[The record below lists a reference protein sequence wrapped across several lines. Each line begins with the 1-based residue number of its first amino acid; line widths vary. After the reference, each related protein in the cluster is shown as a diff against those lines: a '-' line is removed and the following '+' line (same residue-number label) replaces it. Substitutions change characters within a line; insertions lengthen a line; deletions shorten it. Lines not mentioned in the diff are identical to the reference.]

1 MSLIKMVLIRSTENV
16 SVCTNSNE
24 PHILQFNLL
33 GQHLMLSP
41 LALVWCDVENNPASQ
56 QTLGDNKYLM
66 TPYVETINKFESLLD
81 SRGKRLWKF
90 YKLGINKL

>member
-1 MSLIKMVLIRSTENV
+1 MSLIKMVLIRSTENT
-16 SVCTNSNE
+16 SVCTNSSE

-33 GQHLMLSP
+33 GQHLMLFP

>member
-1 MSLIKMVLIRSTENV
+1 MSLIKMVLIRSTENAY
-16 SVCTNSNE
+16 VCTNSSE

-33 GQHLMLSP
+33 GQHLMLFP
-41 LALVWCDVENNPASQ
+41 LALAWCDVENNPASQ

-66 TPYVETINKFESLLD
+66 TPYVETINKFELLLD
-81 SRGKRLWKF
+81 SCGKRLWKF

>member
-1 MSLIKMVLIRSTENV
+1 MSLIKMVLISSTEKV
-16 SVCTNSNE
+16 SVWNDNNE

-33 GQHLMLSP
+33 GQHLMLFP
-41 LALVWCDVENNPASQ
+41 LALVWFDVENNPVSQ

-66 TPYVETINKFESLLD
+66 TPYVETINKFELLLD
-81 SRGKRLWKF
+81 SCGKRLWKF